1 LATLWLGLIGLGL
14 TALPGA
20 TTATH
25 QLLDRQPWAALA
37 KAGRLGALAVAQVTR
52 EGAEGLAADATIG
65 LVSSAT
71 GVLALA
77 SRLLPDAPPATPQ
90 GCAEA
95 EASRAPE
102 AAAGCQ

>member
-52 EGAEGLAADATIG
+52 EGAEGLA
-65 LVSSAT
+65 T